1 MGDDISCGNGFQEYL
16 MVKGIVGGFEGKW
29 VYRSNRFTVS
39 GECVDK
45 EVQHLKKPTLLPSV

>member
-1 MGDDISCGNGFQEYL
+1 
-16 MVKGIVGGFEGKW
+16 MVKGMVGGFEGKW

-45 EVQHLKKPTLLPSV
+45 EVQHLQKPTLLPSV